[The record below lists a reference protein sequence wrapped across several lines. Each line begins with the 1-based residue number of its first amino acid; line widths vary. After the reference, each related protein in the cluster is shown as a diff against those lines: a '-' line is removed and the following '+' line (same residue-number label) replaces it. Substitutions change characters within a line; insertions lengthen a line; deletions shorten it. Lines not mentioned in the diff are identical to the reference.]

1 MKSETRGEF
10 ARSIALRAGAI
21 IKSADP
27 NKDVSEKGGRG
38 NYVTGADLASEK
50 LVMNAIRRAYPE
62 DGILSEET
70 AADIENISVSRGL
83 WVIDP
88 LDGTNNFR
96 FGRNYSAVSIGYV
109 EKGVVKMGVA
119 YDPFREELYYAELKG
134 GATANGKPIRVG
146 SAASLEKATVATDN
160 SYNHNATRNNLE
172 TLLKIKETPWTLMKG
187 SAVLTMCD
195 VASGR
200 VDFYFHCLLN
210 PWDIAAA
217 LLIVQEAGGRAIDFE
232 GKEATFKSPGI
243 AAGNFGLVSEFKEI
257 IGV

>member
-10 ARSIALRAGAI
+10 ARSIALRAGEL

-27 NKDVSEKGGRG
+27 NKDVLEKGGRG

-50 LVMNAIRRAYPE
+50 LVMNAIRKAYPA

-70 AADIENISVSRGL
+70 SADIGNVSLERGL

-96 FGRNYSAVSIGYV
+96 FSRNYSAVSIGYV
-109 EKGVVKMGVA
+109 EKGVVKLGVA
-119 YDPFREELYYAELKG
+119 YDPFRQELYYAEHK
-134 GATANGKPIRVG
+134 NGVTLNEKPIQVG
-146 SAASLEKATVATDN
+146 SAATLEKATVATDN
-160 SYNHNATRNNLE
+160 SYDHNSTRKNLE
-172 TLLKIKETPWTLMKG
+172 TLLKIKKTPWTLMKG
-187 SAVLTMCD
+187 SAVLTLCD
-195 VASGR
+195 VATGR
-200 VDFYFHCLLN
+200 VDFYFHCRLN

-217 LLIVQEAGGRAIDFE
+217 LLIVQEAGGQAIDFD

-243 AAGNFGLVSEFKEI
+243 AAGNFELVSEFRELIKA
-257 IGV
+257 